1 MISAGGLDAIMREM
15 RQLITRIDEQLHAK
29 LKARAASEGRSMNA
43 VVTDLLSSG
52 ISESHDRAGV
62 RARAE
67 AAGLL
72 ITPPQPKSP
81 PSRRTAISRT
91 RGAGRA
97 AAKALAAER
106 ARR

>member
-1 MISAGGLDAIMREM
+1 MITLDRFDAIIVHM
-15 RQLITRIDEQLHAK
+15 RQLITRIDEQLHAT

-43 VVTDLLSSG
+43 LVTDLLSSG
-52 ISESHDRAGV
+52 MTESHGREGV

-72 ITPPQPKSP
+72 VMPSSP
-81 PSRRTAISRT
+81 RRPISRRTAISST

-97 AAKALAAER
+97 AGKALAAER

>member
-1 MISAGGLDAIMREM
+1 MISVDRFDAIIGQM

-29 LKARAASEGRSMNA
+29 LKSRAVSEGRSVNA
-43 VVTDLLSSG
+43 LVTDLLSSG
-52 ISESHDRAGV
+52 VSEFHGRAGV

-67 AAGLL
+67 AAGLV
-72 ITPPQPKSP
+72 ITPLQPKSP
-81 PSRRTAISRT
+81 PSRRTAIAGT

-97 AAKALAAER
+97 AGKALAAER